1 MDVTVLARSLLEPV
15 PAHATAGL
23 EVLRAADGSA
33 EVALSTP
40 LTLTNVIGSL
50 HSSGL
55 ITLADAAGLAAI
67 IAACETEDEMR
78 GVLPLGAAATLEFRR
93 RPAAGSW
100 PPAGWA
106 KPPGKLCGRCCPGRA
121 TAPGSAPWP
130 RSPTRRT
137 RWCAGARSSGASA
150 APDPGRSLE
159 RGRQ

>member
-33 EVALSTP
+33 EVALRTP

-78 GVLPLGAAATLEFRR
+78 GVLPLGAVATLEFRAPARGRLVASCRLGEAAREALRPVLSGAGNRARISTVAEITDEAHALVCRGTFDWSVR
-93 RPAAGSW
+93 RP
-100 PPAGWA
+100 
-106 KPPGKLCGRCCPGRA
+106 
-121 TAPGSAPWP
+121 
-130 RSPTRRT
+130 
-137 RWCAGARSSGASA
+137 
-150 APDPGRSLE
+150 
-159 RGRQ
+159 